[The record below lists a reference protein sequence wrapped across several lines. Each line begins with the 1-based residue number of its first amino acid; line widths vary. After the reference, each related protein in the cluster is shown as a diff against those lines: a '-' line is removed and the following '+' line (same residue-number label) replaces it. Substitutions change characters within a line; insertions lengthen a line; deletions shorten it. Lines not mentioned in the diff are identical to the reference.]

1 MGFRAWE
8 SVRQSD
14 VTINTTDGM
23 MEKKSCSNWT
33 LKSKSM
39 FLVQLEEVVLSN
51 RGGHLVD

>member
-23 MEKKSCSNWT
+23 MEKKS
-33 LKSKSM
+33 LFELDAEVKIM